1 MKEMESQAEKDIKE
15 TLTKKACPDPTVLNA
30 KRVSENNKSFKN
42 TAKYGFWL
50 QK

>member
-30 KRVSENNKSFKN
+30 KRVSRNYKIIQN
-42 TAKYGFWL
+42 TTTTTKEIL
-50 QK
+50 